1 MNEKT
6 SDRSMNVSN
15 IIGITKIADKI
26 DLKKLYVVLYNSSF
40 EPEQFSGLV
49 FRSEEPPGTLT
60 IFSTG
65 KVICSGAKG
74 RGDVETI
81 ISNFVEKLKFQEIP
95 VIDEPEIQIKNM
107 VFTKTLGSKINLA
120 KVALSFGLQNVD
132 YEPEDFPGLVYKEE
146 EPPATF
152 MLFESGMLICTGSD
166 SLEKA
171 ELAYS
176 KLEKKLKEFEIL

>member
-1 MNEKT
+1 MNEKI

-65 KVICSGAKG
+65 KV
-74 RGDVETI
+74 
-81 ISNFVEKLKFQEIP
+81 P
-95 VIDEPEIQIKNM
+95 
-107 VFTKTLGSKINLA
+107 
-120 KVALSFGLQNVD
+120 
-132 YEPEDFPGLVYKEE
+132 
-146 EPPATF
+146 
-152 MLFESGMLICTGSD
+152 
-166 SLEKA
+166 KA
-171 ELAYS
+171 RVM
-176 KLEKKLKEFEIL
+176 